1 MGGLKRLS
9 CLDFFHFVSVSTNSG
24 ESIKYGKFS
33 NMNSPTKAPLRVRS
47 SEVARNSSS
56 QTTFLAPEYLN
67 QANQKTSKNMRGL
80 DEVESPSEVFFQ
92 RMHFTPRSSRS

>member
-1 MGGLKRLS
+1 MVSKIESLVMGGLKRLS

-67 QANQKTSKNMRGL
+67 HSKSGQPKNIKKHER
-80 DEVESPSEVFFQ
+80 P
-92 RMHFTPRSSRS
+92 